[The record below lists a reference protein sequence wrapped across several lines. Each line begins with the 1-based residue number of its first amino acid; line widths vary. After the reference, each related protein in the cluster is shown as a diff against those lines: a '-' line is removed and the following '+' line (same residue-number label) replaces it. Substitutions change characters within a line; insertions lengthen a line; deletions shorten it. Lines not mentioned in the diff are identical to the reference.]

1 MHLASTQG
9 HDPVPVKKS
18 KNTRVNAQTFSI
30 NIERLWHPVLS
41 IISIKTTDQPVWE
54 HVQCVNVCSANQ
66 PTKRKG
72 PRRQVLLFLL
82 LDSTILQVCVNE
94 TRHRPPLKHHVVPG
108 PHECHPQPM
117 SWWSMVKMRE
127 SNLYKTLSHLFLS
140 QQVPVAH
147 NHDKKVILPVNH
159 LVFLESVSASAQLQ
173 KGQRGWRK

>member
-1 MHLASTQG
+1 MTPSSIYNLNQNYGPTC
-9 HDPVPVKKS
+9 VR
-18 KNTRVNAQTFSI
+18 TRSMC
-30 NIERLWHPVLS
+30 ECLLC
-41 IISIKTTDQPVWE
+41 K
-54 HVQCVNVCSANQ
+54 SANQ
-66 PTKRKG
+66 AKRPQETG
-72 PRRQVLLFLL
+72 ATVSPA
-82 LDSTILQVCVNE
+82 DSTILQVCVNE